1 MSKRV
6 LTSLVVLVATA
17 LAALVDGAE
26 PSLEVRPGG
35 VVRWGGANTELCSAA
50 GRLWAPLGE
59 TCYYPVDLETTGELV
74 LERRRAGTMET
85 RTIRVGDYPYPQ
97 QQLQVE
103 ERMVHLSAV
112 DEARASRERAQLA
125 PLWERET
132 PPRFSLPLR
141 LPLERGK
148 GGNFGSRRV
157 FNGEPRSPHT
167 GLDYR
172 TAAGTPVLAV
182 APGRVVLVADH
193 FFSGRSVFVDHGGGL
208 VSMSF
213 HLRSVKVEEGQAVS
227 AGQVLGEVGST
238 GRATG
243 PHLHF
248 GLRWHGAR
256 VDPAILFAGPGAIP
270 ELERE

>member
-1 MSKRV
+1 M
-6 LTSLVVLVATA
+6 LTQLDHDSWPSS
-17 LAALVDGAE
+17 LAAAAVIHGAE

-35 VVRWGGANTELCSAA
+35 VVRWDGAGTELCSAD
-50 GRLWAPLGE
+50 GRLWAPLDE
-59 TCYYPVDLETTGELV
+59 VCYYPVDLEATGELL
-74 LERRRAGTMET
+74 LERRRAGLTENAT
-85 RTIRVGDYPYPQ
+85 VRVGSYPYPQ
-97 QQLQVE
+97 QQLRVE
-103 ERMVHLSAV
+103 ERMVHLSAE

-141 LPLERGK
+141 QPLEQGK

-172 TAAGTPVLAV
+172 AAAGTPVVAV

-213 HLRSVKVEEGQAVS
+213 HLRAVRVEEGQTVS

-256 VDPAILFAGPGAIP
+256 VDPAILFAGSGAIP
-270 ELERE
+270 ELAAE

>member
-1 MSKRV
+1 MRLRV
-6 LTSLVVLVATA
+6 LPVFLAFAVVGG
-17 LAALVDGAE
+17 AAG
-26 PSLEVRPGG
+26 PPLEVRPGG
-35 VVRWGGANTELCSAA
+35 VVRWAAPGTELCSQS
-50 GRLWAPLGE
+50 GRLWAPVDGV
-59 TCYYPVDLETTGELV
+59 CHYPVDLEATGELV
-74 LERRRAGTMET
+74 LERRREGTTET
-85 RTIRVGDYPYPQ
+85 ATVRVGRYPYPEQ
-97 QQLQVE
+97 HLEVE
-103 ERMVHLSAV
+103 DRMVHLAPE
-112 DEARASRERAQLA
+112 DEARAARERSELA

-141 LPLERGK
+141 PPLGTGT

-157 FNGEPRSPHT
+157 FNGEPRSPHS

-172 TAAGTPVLAV
+172 AAAGTPVLAV

-208 VSMSF
+208 ISMSF
-213 HLRSVKVEEGQAVS
+213 HLRAVKVAEGQSVS
-227 AGQVLGEVGST
+227 AGQVLGEVGAT

-256 VDPAILFAGPGAIP
+256 VDPALLFGEQRAIP
-270 ELERE
+270 ELP

>member
-1 MSKRV
+1 MRR
-6 LTSLVVLVATA
+6 LVFLVF
-17 LAALVDGAE
+17 LAFAVVGMAAD
-26 PSLEVRPGG
+26 PPPEVRPGG
-35 VVRWGGANTELCSAA
+35 VLRWGGSGTELCSHA
-50 GRLWAPLGE
+50 GRLWAPLDGV
-59 TCYYPVDLETTGELV
+59 CYFPVDLEATREV
-74 LERRRAGTMET
+74 VVERRRDGKTET
-85 RTIRVGDYPYPQ
+85 AAVRVGPYPYPEQ
-97 QQLQVE
+97 HLQVE
-103 ERMVHLSAV
+103 ERMVHLSPE
-112 DEARASRERAQLA
+112 DEARAARERQQLA
-125 PLWERET
+125 PLWERES

-141 LPLERGK
+141 PPLERGE

-172 TAAGTPVLAV
+172 AAAGTPVLAV

-213 HLRSVKVEEGQAVS
+213 HLRAVRVEEGQAVS

-256 VDPAILFAGPGAIP
+256 VDPEVLFGEPRAIP
-270 ELERE
+270 ELP